1 MPSFEWVRFWNG
13 KTSRREWMFIGV
25 IGASSCSPEIA
36 ELAEAVGREIGKRGA
51 VLICGGLGGVM
62 EFASKGAKEA
72 GGLTIGILPGTSKK
86 EANCY
91 IDIPIVTDLGH
102 ARNILIAHS
111 SDSLIAIS
119 GEHGTLSEIAIGLK
133 LKKTV
138 IGLNTWDIEGV
149 IRAKTA
155 AEAIEKAMKISEGR
169 DV

>member
-1 MPSFEWVRFWNG
+1 MGWISEWENPKG
-13 KTSRREWMFIGV
+13 GEWMLIGV
-25 IGASSCSPEIA
+25 IGASSCSAEIA

-72 GGLTIGILPGTSKK
+72 GGLTIGILPGTSKE
-86 EANCY
+86 EANSY

-102 ARNILIAHS
+102 ARNIVIAHS
-111 SDSLIAIS
+111 SDSLIAIA

-138 IGLNTWDIEGV
+138 IGLNTWDIAGV
-149 IRAKTA
+149 IPAKTA
-155 AEAIEKAMKISEGR
+155 AEAIEKAFKISEGR
-169 DV
+169 DG

>member
-1 MPSFEWVRFWNG
+1 
-13 KTSRREWMFIGV
+13 MFIGV

-62 EFASKGAKEA
+62 ECASKGAKEA
-72 GGLTIGILPGTSKK
+72 GGLTIGILPGTSKE

-133 LKKTV
+133 LKKRV

-149 IRAKTA
+149 IRVKTA
-155 AEAIEKAMKISEGR
+155 AEAIEKAMRISEGR

>member
-1 MPSFEWVRFWNG
+1 ML
-13 KTSRREWMFIGV
+13 IGV
-25 IGASSCSPEIA
+25 IGASSCSAEIA
-36 ELAEAVGREIGKRGA
+36 ELAEAVGREIGKRGV

-62 EFASKGAKEA
+62 EFAAKGAKEA

-91 IDIPIVTDLGH
+91 IDIPIVTGLGH
-102 ARNILIAHS
+102 ARNIIIAHS
-111 SDSLIAIS
+111 SDSLIAIA

-149 IRAKTA
+149 IPAKTV
-155 AEAIEKAMKISEGR
+155 AEAIDKAMKISERR
-169 DV
+169 DA

>member
-1 MPSFEWVRFWNG
+1 MV
-13 KTSRREWMFIGV
+13 IGV
-25 IGASSCSPEIA
+25 IGASSCSAEIA
-36 ELAEAVGREIGKRGA
+36 KLAEAVGREIGKRGA

-62 EFASKGAKEA
+62 EFAAKGAKEA
-72 GGLTIGILPGTSKK
+72 GGITIGILPGTSKE

-91 IDIPIVTDLGH
+91 IDIPIVTGLGH
-102 ARNILIAHS
+102 ARNIIIAHS

-133 LKKTV
+133 LRKTV

-155 AEAIEKAMKISEGR
+155 ADAVEKAIGISEGR
-169 DV
+169 GV

>member
-1 MPSFEWVRFWNG
+1 MV
-13 KTSRREWMFIGV
+13 IGV
-25 IGASSCSPEIA
+25 IGASSCSAEIA
-36 ELAEAVGREIGKRGA
+36 KLAEAVGREIGKRGA

-72 GGLTIGILPGTSKK
+72 GGLTIGILPGTSKE
-86 EANCY
+86 EANRY
-91 IDIPIVTDLGH
+91 IDIPIVTGLGH

-111 SDSLIAIS
+111 SDSLIAVS

-155 AEAIEKAMKISEGR
+155 ADAIEKAIKISEGR
-169 DV
+169 GV